1 MKTLSFIFMILLS
14 SLTASAQLK
23 VTSGNRAYLGNS
35 SCYANGPDREKLS
48 GVGRIISGEITGG
61 NTRPGEMPEGI
72 LNTWGGISSAVD
84 NNGDYTFSSNKVYYF
99 NSQVNASVSP
109 SFYVTGEGQ
118 TYSRLGYIQSS
129 DSTNKENI
137 SEIAATLPKIKALR
151 GVVFDYKSDKDE
163 TSASTLSRSAASSD
177 PIAQQREQE
186 KDRKR
191 IGLIAQEVEKV
202 LPEVVRT
209 LPDGSKGIMYGDIV
223 AVLIEGMKEMQDSI
237 VSLRQEL
244 NEIRQMLNVPGG
256 QAPALQPGNG
266 DNASGSNTL
275 DQGEAK
281 LYQNT
286 PNPFNQETEIG
297 YKISNGANSASVCI
311 YNLNGQQLKKYPL
324 NMDSRKGKVTV
335 SASEFSAGIYIYSL
349 VIDNRVIDS
358 KRMTLT
364 D

>member
-1 MKTLSFIFMILLS
+1 MKTLSFIFMILLC
-14 SLTASAQLK
+14 SLTASAQFK
-23 VTSGNRAYLGNS
+23 MTSENRAYLGNS
-35 SCYANGPDREKLS
+35 SCYANGPDHIGHTIFPTNKPA
-48 GVGRIISGEITGG
+48 II
-61 NTRPGEMPEGI
+61 PEGI
-72 LNTWGGISSAVD
+72 MNVWGGVSSAVD
-84 NNGDYTFSSNKVYYF
+84 NASDYTFCGDKVVYSTGTGDY
-99 NSQVNASVSP
+99 STTP
-109 SFYVTGEGQ
+109 SFYVTGGGQ
-118 TYSRLGYIQSS
+118 TYSRLGFIQSS

-151 GVVFDYKSDKDE
+151 GVVFDYKTDKD
-163 TSASTLSRSAASSD
+163 TSSSSTLSRSAVSSD

-244 NEIRQMLNVPGG
+244 NEIRQMLNMPGS
-256 QAPALQPGNG
+256 QAPALQPGNEN
-266 DNASGSNTL
+266 NASASSNL
-275 DQGEAK
+275 GQGVAE

-286 PNPFNQETEIG
+286 PNPFNRETEIG
-297 YKISNGANSASVCI
+297 YKLPNQANSAFICI

-324 NMDSRKGKVTV
+324 NMDSRKGKVKI
-335 SASEFSAGIYIYSL
+335 SASEFTAGIYIYSL